1 MGAHSNPGEVAF
13 RCASSC
19 LILDMLLFEKAYS
32 KGVSSFGEH
41 TLAIF
46 HFPTTDY
53 VTLSLVTSEFLEL
66 LSLWPTSRPS
76 FYKAS

>member
-1 MGAHSNPGEVAF
+1 MSNLGYVAF
-13 RCASSC
+13 WNSLFKRCV
-19 LILDMLLFEKAYS
+19 F
-32 KGVSSFGEH
+32 FGEH

-46 HFPTTDY
+46 HFPTADY

-76 FYKAS
+76 FYKVS